1 MKTYATIESQ
11 YYLFNKKK
19 FSTTEEAWNELKKY
33 IIEKYTN
40 STKEEIIIDEQ
51 KHSIKIITKD
61 TKNLA
66 MDRYVPIKDPVNIQD
81 LDANVK

>member
-19 FSTTEEAWNELKKY
+19 FNTTEEAWNELKKY
-33 IIEKYTN
+33 VIEKYTN

-51 KHSIKIITKD
+51 KHSIKVITKD
-61 TKNLA
+61 TKNLE
-66 MDRYVPIKDPVNIQD
+66 MDRYVSIKDPVNIQD

>member
-19 FSTTEEAWNELKKY
+19 FNTTEEAWNELKKY
-33 IIEKYTN
+33 VIEKYTN

-61 TKNLA
+61 TNNLA
-66 MDRYVPIKDPVNIQD
+66 MDRYVPIKNPVNIQD